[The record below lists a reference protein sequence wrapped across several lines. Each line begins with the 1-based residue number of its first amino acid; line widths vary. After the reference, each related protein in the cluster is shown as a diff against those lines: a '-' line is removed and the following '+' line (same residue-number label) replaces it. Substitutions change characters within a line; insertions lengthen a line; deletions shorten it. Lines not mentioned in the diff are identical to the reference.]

1 VAAPFGLLPASDPRL
16 TKTAESILR
25 ANDALKGDS
34 TVLARAAYD
43 PTASNRTGSH
53 SDQHDVSSLATFWM
67 VRYLIQLGR
76 ETGQARHW
84 SRALVMLE
92 GILSRLSQ
100 LGLMLRSPGRSMES
114 ARQVPNP
121 GGTGWRL
128 HAMLIDTI
136 LDFAGVDYDAID
148 HKLFIRPILPGQ
160 WPQTGIKQLFPCGDV
175 SYRLERP
182 IGGKVYHLNLKTQLK
197 HPVDLEVELTCPDL
211 KELGHWQAFPPT
223 PEPAL
228 DSRTGQLRFRIT
240 LPSGASE
247 ANWTWG

>member
-43 PTASNRTGSH
+43 TTASNRTGSH
-53 SDQHDVSSLATFWM
+53 SDQHDISSLATFWM

-148 HKLFIRPILPGQ
+148 HKLFVRPILPGQ